1 MLSASACLIAK
12 DDKNKLFSC
21 TSIQRKTN
29 FPTVSTPAY
38 TVPCHRIH
46 VEITNQINIAIWG
59 QQSMKHQED
68 KNELGKGRGMG
79 KK

>member
-1 MLSASACLIAK
+1 MSSASARLIAK
-12 DDKNKLFSC
+12 DEKNKHLSC

-38 TVPCHRIH
+38 NVPCHRIH

-59 QQSMKHQED
+59 QQSMNMKHWETIRM
-68 KNELGKGRGMG
+68 N
-79 KK
+79 